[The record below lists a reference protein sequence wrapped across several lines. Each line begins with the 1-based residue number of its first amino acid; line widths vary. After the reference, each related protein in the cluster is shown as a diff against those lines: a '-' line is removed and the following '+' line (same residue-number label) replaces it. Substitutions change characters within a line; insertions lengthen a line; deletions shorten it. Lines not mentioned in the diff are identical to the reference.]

1 MNAIP
6 NTTDDGS
13 KRWLKVLAVAAAASV
28 IFLTY
33 SFVRAL
39 SPAQPSVV
47 APQKPTPAP
56 TEEAVTRTEPDWNGA
71 AAAQVAEGTQAPV
84 SRPDPFAAQN
94 AAAAKNDPVVFRKA
108 VHQQAEYLRKL
119 IAEGKLPGGYGNLTK
134 EQVDEMEKKGLLI
147 E

>member
-1 MNAIP
+1 MM
-6 NTTDDGS
+6 GQ
-13 KRWLKVLAVAAAASV
+13 RWLTVLAVAAAASV
-28 IFLTY
+28 IFLAY
-33 SFVRAL
+33 SAVKAL
-39 SPAQPSVV
+39 SPPEPSIV
-47 APQKPTPAP
+47 APQKSTPAP
-56 TEEAVTRTEPDWNGA
+56 AAGAVTRTEPDWNGA
-71 AAAQVAEGTQAPV
+71 AAAPVAEGTHAPV

-134 EQVDEMEKKGLLI
+134 EQVDDMEKKGLLI